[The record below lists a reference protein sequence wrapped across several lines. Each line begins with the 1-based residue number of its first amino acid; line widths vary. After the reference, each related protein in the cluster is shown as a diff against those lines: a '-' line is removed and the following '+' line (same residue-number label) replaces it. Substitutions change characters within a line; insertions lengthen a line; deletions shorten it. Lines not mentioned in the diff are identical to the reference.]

1 MRLTVSEIA
10 SLVGGTVRGDGAVV
24 IEGAAGLGEAT
35 PRDLSFLANPKYKAQ
50 LETTR
55 AGALLV
61 TADVATGAR
70 AAVIVKNPSDAW
82 AAVLEIL
89 DKERTRRPAGVH
101 PTAVIAPGA
110 KIGINVVVGAH
121 TVIEDGAAVGDNT
134 ILYPRVYVGFDTTVG
149 ADCLIYPGVTLRE
162 RTTVGNRCVLQPG
175 VVVGGDGYGFA
186 FGAGRHRKIPQ
197 IGTVVIEDDVE
208 IQANSTIDRAAVG
221 VTRIGRGTKIDNL
234 VQIAHGA
241 EIGENCLI
249 VALTGVAGSTK
260 IGNFVTLAAQVGVAG
275 HLKIG
280 DQTIVAAQSGV
291 SHDLPPK
298 SVVFGTPAQ
307 SIKDEMKCQAATR
320 QLPKLLEEFRAIKK
334 KMGWGS

>member
-1 MRLTVSEIA
+1 MRLTVAEIA

-35 PRDLSFLANPKYKAQ
+35 PGDLSFLSNPKYKSQ
-50 LETTR
+50 LDSTR

-61 TADVATGAR
+61 TADIDTGAR
-70 AAVIVKNPSDAW
+70 PAVVVKNPSDAW
-82 AAVLEIL
+82 AAVLEVL
-89 DKERTRRPAGVH
+89 DRERTRRPSGIH

-110 KIGINVVVGAH
+110 KLGENVTVGAH
-121 TVIEDGAAVGDNT
+121 TVIEDGASVGDNT
-134 ILYPRVYVGFDTTVG
+134 ILYPRVYVGFDATVG

-162 RTTVGNRCVLQPG
+162 RTTVGNRVILQPG
-175 VVVGGDGYGFA
+175 VVVGGDGYGFS

-197 IGTVVIEDDVE
+197 VGTVVIEDDVE
-208 IQANSTIDRAAVG
+208 IQANTTIDRAAVG
-221 VTRIGRGTKIDNL
+221 VTRVGRGTKIDNL

-241 EIGENCLI
+241 EIGAHCLV
-249 VALTGVAGSTK
+249 VAQTGVAGSTK
-260 IGNFVTLAAQVGVAG
+260 LGNYVTLAAQTGVAG

-307 SIKDEMKCQAATR
+307 PIKDEMKCQAAIR
-320 QLPKLLEEFRAIKK
+320 QLPKLLEEFRALKK

>member
-24 IEGAAGLGEAT
+24 IEGAAGLAEAT
-35 PRDLSFLANPKYKAQ
+35 SRDVSFLSNPKYTAQ
-50 LETTR
+50 LRTTR

-61 TADVATGAR
+61 TADVDTGTCP
-70 AAVIVKNPSDAW
+70 AVVVKTPSDAW

-89 DKERTRRPAGVH
+89 DKERTRRPTGIH
-101 PTAVIAPGA
+101 PTAVISPGA
-110 KIGINVVVGAH
+110 KLGANVTVGAH
-121 TVIEDGAAVGDNT
+121 TVIEDGATVGDNT
-134 ILYPRVYVGFDTTVG
+134 ILYPRVYVGFDAAVG
-149 ADCLIYPGVTLRE
+149 ANCLIYPGVTLRE
-162 RTTVGNRCVLQPG
+162 RTTVGNRVILQPG
-175 VVVGGDGYGFA
+175 VVVGGDGYGFS

-197 IGTVVIEDDVE
+197 VGTVVIEDDVE

-241 EIGENCLI
+241 EIGEHCLV

-260 IGNFVTLAAQVGVAG
+260 LGNYVTLAAQVGVAG

-307 SIKDEMKCQAATR
+307 PIKDEMKCQAAVR
-320 QLPKLLEEFRAIKK
+320 QLPRLIEEIRALKK